1 MDPLPNQAQ
10 DAKKYEMIHIE
21 MKQTHFYVYREFLL
35 ESKNFQ
41 FEKTFGDIS
50 KTHFIL
56 DRDPKMFN
64 LILEYLKSNRD
75 KMPKNLSELESSAFQ
90 EELRFWSL

>member
-1 MDPLPNQAQ
+1 
-10 DAKKYEMIHIE
+10 
-21 MKQTHFYVYREFLL
+21 
-35 ESKNFQ
+35 
-41 FEKTFGDIS
+41 
-50 KTHFIL
+50 
-56 DRDPKMFN
+56 MFN